1 MSTPYYIIRNYHAS
15 DFDSLFQLK
24 VEAARLTP
32 GKGYVSPQVIRESVE
47 RPNYS
52 PEQELFLA
60 EMSETV
66 VGYMDVTA
74 ETRIGRA
81 VLDCFIQPERRRQGL
96 ARRLLNHA
104 ERRAKE
110 VGAVVAHVNI
120 LENNT
125 PAQKV
130 LARLS
135 FRSIRRFH
143 ELRLALNEATIRQGF
158 TSFPIRHLQPGE
170 EDKLTHIQ
178 NRSFAGSWGYN
189 PNTIEEISYKINS
202 STRSPE
208 DVVLA
213 YDRDKVIGYCWT
225 EITCAGEAAIGEIKG
240 RISMMGVDPDYRGR
254 GVGKRVLVAGL
265 AYLKSKGLQ
274 VAELT
279 VDSENGVACALY
291 HSIGFEICATSLWY
305 EKVLD

>member
-1 MSTPYYIIRNYHAS
+1 MSDPHYIIRNYQPS
-15 DFDSLFQLK
+15 DFDSFVQLRT
-24 VEAARLTP
+24 EAARLTP
-32 GKGYVSPQVIRESVE
+32 GKGYLSPQVIRESVE

-60 EMSETV
+60 EMSKSV

-74 ETRIGRA
+74 ETRIGRV
-81 VLDCFIQPERRRQGL
+81 VLDCFIQPEHRRQGL
-96 ARRLLNHA
+96 ARRLLDHA
-104 ERRAKE
+104 QQRAKE
-110 VGAVVAHVNI
+110 LGAKVAHVNI

-125 PAQKV
+125 AAQKA

-135 FRSIRRFH
+135 FRSIRRSH
-143 ELRLALNEATIRQGF
+143 ELRLAPNEATIRQGSS
-158 TSFPIRHLQPGE
+158 SFPIRHLQPGE

-213 YDRDKVIGYCWT
+213 SDRDN
-225 EITCAGEAAIGEIKG
+225 
-240 RISMMGVDPDYRGR
+240 
-254 GVGKRVLVAGL
+254 L
-265 AYLKSKGLQ
+265 
-274 VAELT
+274 
-279 VDSENGVACALY
+279 
-291 HSIGFEICATSLWY
+291 
-305 EKVLD
+305 